1 MATGRTYHVI
11 PHTHWDREWYLSYD
25 HFRVHLVHLI
35 DDLCALLDRD
45 PSYRSFTLDGQTSI
59 LDDYLTV
66 RPSARERLERLISA
80 GRIHVGPW
88 YTLPDGHLI
97 SGEATIR
104 NLKRGRHMAR
114 AFGRSMDVGYM
125 PDTFGHVAQMPHI
138 LRGFGIETAIAWRG
152 FGGEEG
158 QEPSEYR
165 WRSPGGSEVLM
176 EHLSDV
182 GYSAAYFHTRDVDAA
197 QERALDFVRRVDP
210 RATTRHHL
218 MLSGGDHHHPTP
230 HLPEVLKAL
239 NDRLGPEREFL
250 QSDLSTFMEALVA
263 DADWERLPTI
273 DGEMRDGYRWAF
285 NVTGGVYSTRMYLKQ
300 ANSRAQRLLERH
312 LEPLNV
318 LALVYGGRNQ
328 YALIER
334 GWTYLLQNHPHDS
347 ICGCSIDPVHREM
360 MTRFEKLFELG
371 QGVTRF
377 ALLDLLPS
385 DEGLGD
391 DTRAVYLWNPSPFA
405 RSEVMDVE
413 VSFFHQQVVVG
424 LNPDVT
430 VEPPVPP
437 VAGFTLE
444 TLDGTPVA
452 YEVLGRSIDYHT
464 ALHRYDYPTQT
475 LAEVFRLRLRTPALR
490 GLSMTPIVVRR
501 TEEAMPA
508 PAEHLQDAA
517 EHVQDAA
524 EHAIERPHARLSV
537 DAMGSFWYQ
546 DTAQDAPVGPLGYYV
561 DEGDAGDEYNWSP
574 PRGGVAPCDSRASA
588 PLSITRVGT
597 PLRPG
602 LAVKRRWMV
611 PVGLT
616 PDEYQRSEEHVA
628 LEITTTAWWPEGSAA
643 IIFETTIDNQ
653 AKDHRLRMAFDLG
666 VPGSTHRAD
675 VQFAT
680 IARQARPVDPAD
692 HKIEVPAAV
701 APTQRAIHLD
711 GEGRHLSLLTDGLPE
726 YEHVYGT
733 DGQVLVTLLRCVS
746 ELGKDKLIMRPGGQ
760 GGWRNAT
767 PEAQCQGVHSFRC
780 ALLPRPSARLDT
792 AYIEAVESFLH
803 PILPYA
809 SRVPAD
815 VPHAMIGGW
824 QVDGPI
830 ELSALYATDAED
842 SYIMRLVNP
851 SADAASGTI
860 ILPHEATRTAVDF
873 DDVPIGDTTPAARQH
888 SVSLPPFTVVTYRFD
903 PVRT

>member
-1 MATGRTYHVI
+1 MTTTARTYHVI

-35 DDLCALLDRD
+35 DDLCTLLDQD

-66 RPSARERLERLISA
+66 RPEARQRLKRLISE

-104 NLKRGRHMAR
+104 NLKRGRQMAR

-152 FGGEEG
+152 FGGEAG

-182 GYSAAYFHTRDVDAA
+182 GYSAAYFHTRDADAA
-197 QERALDFVRRVDP
+197 QERAQDFIRRVDP

-218 MLSGGDHHHPTP
+218 MLSGGDHHHPSP
-230 HLPEVLKAL
+230 HLPAVLKVL
-239 NDRLGPEREFL
+239 NDRLGPVREFL
-250 QSDLSTFMEALVA
+250 QSDLGTFMAALVA
-263 DADWERLPTI
+263 EVDWERLPTI
-273 DGEMRDGYRWAF
+273 DGEMREGYRWAF

-318 LALVYGGRNQ
+318 LALVHGGRNQ
-328 YALIER
+328 YSLIER

-377 ALLDLLPS
+377 ALLDLLPA

-391 DTRAVYLWNPSPFA
+391 DTRAIYLWNPSPFA
-405 RSEVMDVE
+405 RRDVVDVA

-424 LNPDVT
+424 LNPDVS
-430 VEPPVPP
+430 VAPPVPP
-437 VAGFTLE
+437 VAGFKLE
-444 TLDGTPVA
+444 TRDGAPVA
-452 YEVLGRSIDYHT
+452 YEVLGHSIDYHT

-475 LAEVFRLRLRTPALR
+475 LAEVFRLRLRAPTLA
-490 GLSMTPIVVRR
+490 GLSMTPILVRR
-501 TEEAMPA
+501 
-508 PAEHLQDAA
+508 HDDATPTL
-517 EHVQDAA
+517 A
-524 EHAIERPHARLSV
+524 EHADGPREHAIVRAHATLSV
-537 DAMGSFWYQ
+537 DPMGAYWYH
-546 DTAQDAPVGPLGYYV
+546 DAALGDPVGPLGYFV
-561 DEGDAGDEYNWSP
+561 DEADAGDEYNWSP
-574 PRGGVAPCDSRASA
+574 PRGGVAAWDSRASA

-611 PVGLT
+611 PAGLT
-616 PDEYQRSEEHVA
+616 PDEYQRSEACVA
-628 LEITTTAWWPEGSAA
+628 LEITTTAWWPVGSAA
-643 IIFETTIDNQ
+643 IVFETTIDNQ

-666 VPGSTHRAD
+666 IPGPTHRAD

-680 IARQARPVDPAD
+680 ISRRARAVDPAD
-692 HKIEVPAAV
+692 HQIEVPAAV

-711 GEGRHLSLLTDGLPE
+711 GNGRHLSLLTDGLPE
-726 YEHVYGT
+726 YEHVYDT
-733 DGQVLVTLLRCVS
+733 DGRVLVTLLRCVS
-746 ELGKDKLIMRPGGQ
+746 ELGKDNLIMRPGGQ

-780 ALLPRPSARLDT
+780 ALLPRPSEHLGT

-803 PILPYA
+803 PILPYP
-809 SRVPAD
+809 SRAPAD
-815 VPHAMIGGW
+815 VPHTIIGGW

-830 ELSALYATDAED
+830 ELSALYATQTDGP
-842 SYIMRLVNP
+842 YMMRLVNP

-860 ILPHEATRTAVDF
+860 TLPHQATRTAVDF
-873 DDVPIGDTTPAARQH
+873 DDVPTGETTPSARLH
-888 SVSLPPFTVVTYRFD
+888 NVSLPPFTVVTYRFD
-903 PVRT
+903 PVET